1 MLLNTCPST
10 LTGSWLPQYL
20 DWVLIAPSQTWL
32 VSWLGL
38 DVAASTFPGQTHF
51 KQQLQTIFIDT
62 SFAYISTP
70 VESTTL
76 FNVRVHFWAYFPQ
89 YPITPGICTAEFCS
103 ALDHS
108 QPNI

>member
-62 SFAYISTP
+62 SFAYISTIHSCGVDNIIQCASP
-70 VESTTL
+70 FLSV
-76 FNVRVHFWAYFPQ
+76 FPTI
-89 YPITPGICTAEFCS
+89 PHHSWDLHCGI
-103 ALDHS
+103 L
-108 QPNI
+108 